1 MSCYRI
7 TNSSLLTR
15 SSPLAP
21 SSSLSRSFLGTHAA
35 PSSAHA
41 RESLP
46 FVVQK
51 RGKRTRGFPG
61 LLQNALKR
69 EERHLNRLTDY
80 LATVKARRDKEAAF
94 AREDMAKH
102 GINLEDVD
110 PEPTGTALPDANNY
124 FWQRAFTAEERE
136 RMSLNKING
145 VEDLVTFQTEAKLQL
160 ETPDEQGKTRR
171 LADLNPSQRLAHEMY
186 KTLQKRTGLTEK
198 DLW

>member
-1 MSCYRI
+1 MSCFNI
-7 TNSSLLTR
+7 TKRSLF
-15 SSPLAP
+15 SQ
-21 SSSLSRSFLGTHAA
+21 SSSALSALSRHSRVLLHDT
-35 PSSAHA
+35 
-41 RESLP
+41 LP

-80 LATVKARRDKEAAF
+80 LESVKVRRDKEAAF

-102 GINLEDVD
+102 GIDLEDVD
-110 PEPTGTALPDANNY
+110 PEPNGTALPDANNY

-145 VEDLVTFQTEAKLQL
+145 VEDLVTFQTEAKMLL
-160 ETPDEQGKTRR
+160 ETPDEKGKKRR
-171 LADLNPSQRLAHEMY
+171 LADLEPPQRLAQEMY
-186 KTLQKRTGLTEK
+186 KVLQKRTGLSEK
-198 DLW
+198 DLWQ